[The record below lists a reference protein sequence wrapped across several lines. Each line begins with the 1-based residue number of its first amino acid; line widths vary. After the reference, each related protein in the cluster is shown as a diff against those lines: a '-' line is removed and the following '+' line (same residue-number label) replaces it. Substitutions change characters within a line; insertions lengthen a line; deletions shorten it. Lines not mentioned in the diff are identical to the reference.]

1 MPIKENKEQIEPTED
16 ARSVYNNS
24 LYDDYVAAQAAEEAE
39 RTKYQ
44 EYADSIKKAQE
55 NKTSVMKA
63 VYDTYKPKYDEKK
76 DTDLR
81 KVATIQSLGDML
93 SAAARGYFAYRDKG
107 AGVVPNVQSNSALSS
122 VEELNRM
129 RETYLAEN
137 KQWRDLMA
145 DYDLKQAEAEVSSAK
160 EAMTEHKAR
169 MKEAT
174 ARKEDARKSYNDA
187 VLKKIIADETAARE
201 AERMENSNEQRRL
214 DREAADRRSK
224 SSSDNKKKEEYTLED
239 YNIRDA
245 YRKAHPRYKTVEQD
259 GPSGKIKVKEPY
271 SQEDYDKL
279 DTAASKEEMV
289 RAKAWWKEEL
299 KKPKPSHEQDAKD
312 AQEAAKEYNDTYEW
326 LISAG
331 YSPTEAREMAAEV
344 IAERFPHLGSFEYK
358 PAYK

>member
-1 MPIKENKEQIEPTED
+1 MSKEQIEPTED
-16 ARSVYNNS
+16 ARSVYNKS

-39 RTKYQ
+39 RAKYQ
-44 EYADSIKKAQE
+44 EYTDSIKRAQE

-63 VYDTYKPKYDEKK
+63 VYDTYKPKFDEKK
-76 DTDLR
+76 ATDLR
-81 KVATIQSLGDML
+81 KVATIQSFGDML

-145 DYDLKQAEAEVSSAK
+145 DYNLKQAEAEVSSAK
-160 EAMTEHKAR
+160 EAMTEYKAR
-169 MKEAT
+169 MKDAT
-174 ARKEDARKSYNDA
+174 TRKEDARKTYNDA
-187 VLKKIIADETAARE
+187 VLKQIIADETAKKE
-201 AERMENSNEQRRL
+201 AEKVENSNEQKRL
-214 DREAADRRSK
+214 DREAADRRSER
-224 SSSDNKKKEEYTLED
+224 SSSNNKKEEYTLED

-279 DTAASKEEMV
+279 DAAAGKEEMV

-299 KKPKPSHEQDAKD
+299 KKPKPSYEQDAKD
-312 AQEAAKEYNDTYEW
+312 AQEAAEGFAQIYDAAIKRG
-326 LISAG
+326 LS
-331 YSPTEAREMAAEV
+331 SFEATEMAV
-344 IAERFPHLGSFEYK
+344 KIIEREYPNLDK
-358 PAYK
+358 VMFNSYFRK